1 MNTAGK
7 SIVWICIFSTLFMG
21 CYSSAMIS
29 PTGEDRDLIY
39 TNKIE
44 TILTKDSTEVPF
56 DSPPVIVS
64 DTTVIRR
71 FVSIPRSDVSD
82 IYTKDSSHFVVTND
96 GTTYRF
102 NTRPIISMG
111 SFSGE
116 VTDYLLYSVV
126 IGDTGGVL
134 VAIPLDNIENVQLS
148 KFSTWRTIVFA
159 VEAVVFAALLVYL
172 TVLVASAFGE
182 ISGGW
187 ALGQPLWSY

>member
-1 MNTAGK
+1 M
-7 SIVWICIFSTLFMG
+7 
-21 CYSSAMIS
+21 
-29 PTGEDRDLIY
+29 
-39 TNKIE
+39 
-44 TILTKDSTEVPF
+44 
-56 DSPPVIVS
+56 
-64 DTTVIRR
+64 
-71 FVSIPRSDVSD
+71 
-82 IYTKDSSHFVVTND
+82 
-96 GTTYRF
+96 
-102 NTRPIISMG
+102 
-111 SFSGE
+111 
-116 VTDYLLYSVV
+116 TDYLLYSVV